1 VKALILLLVCACLAA
16 CRSGAAPER
25 VIEVMHAGPIAFQM
39 RAQGQLR
46 ATKATPLQ
54 VPGTRWARR
63 RLVWMIA
70 DGSQVK
76 SGQVVAKFLALDSS
90 LDLEKALLELQR
102 NTLARATK
110 KNDLDIGVGRIA
122 VDLAQ
127 TDAQLG
133 IAQRFAQAEMEA
145 LARNVILDAIEDRT
159 FLGEK
164 RAVLG
169 WRQSQSRQRGAAE
182 LQVLAAQRATFEGKA
197 SRQRD
202 DLAALTLVAPHDG
215 VLVLESDWSGTKP
228 QLGADLWAGNALA
241 SLPDSSALEVEL
253 QVPQAEAQGLVEA
266 GQPVRMW
273 PLGRPDQAVDSV
285 LSWVASAAQVRN
297 RESPVKY
304 LAMKAPVTQAMA
316 HAYGWVPGQAFEAE
330 IVLARA
336 DKAFSVSNLSLDG
349 DNGTASVN
357 LLEGT
362 TIVRRDVVLGRRGV
376 ARTEVSSGINE
387 GDRVIVAMPPLDGS
401 P

>member
-1 VKALILLLVCACLAA
+1 
-16 CRSGAAPER
+16 
-25 VIEVMHAGPIAFQM
+25 
-39 RAQGQLR
+39 
-46 ATKATPLQ
+46 
-54 VPGTRWARR
+54 
-63 RLVWMIA
+63 
-70 DGSQVK
+70 
-76 SGQVVAKFLALDSS
+76 
-90 LDLEKALLELQR
+90 
-102 NTLARATK
+102 
-110 KNDLDIGVGRIA
+110 
-122 VDLAQ
+122 
-127 TDAQLG
+127 
-133 IAQRFAQAEMEA
+133 
-145 LARNVILDAIEDRT
+145 
-159 FLGEK
+159 
-164 RAVLG
+164 
-169 WRQSQSRQRGAAE
+169 
-182 LQVLAAQRATFEGKA
+182 
-197 SRQRD
+197 
-202 DLAALTLVAPHDG
+202 

-336 DKAFSVSNLSLDG
+336 DKAFSISNLSLDG

-357 LLEGT
+357 LLEGA
-362 TIVRRDVVLGRRGV
+362 TIVRRGVVLGRRGV